1 MGSFFLKKFVQRMAY
16 EKLKFKDGIDMEVK
30 VNLIF
35 IYFHLHGPSNP
46 TTLKDVSR
54 RTFEEFVGRE

>member
-1 MGSFFLKKFVQRMAY
+1 MGSFFLENIVQRVAY

-46 TTLKDVSR
+46 TTLED
-54 RTFEEFVGRE
+54 EP